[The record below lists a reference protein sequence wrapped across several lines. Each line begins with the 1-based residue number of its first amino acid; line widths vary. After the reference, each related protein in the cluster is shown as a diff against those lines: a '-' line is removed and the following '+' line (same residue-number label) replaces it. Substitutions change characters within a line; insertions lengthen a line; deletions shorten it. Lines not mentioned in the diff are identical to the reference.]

1 MFCGFYVIIIL
12 NRRRAKWL
20 FDCILVGRGIH
31 LAHVNGNPLRGLFER
46 SLLSTQ
52 RLMAVVAGSGQVV
65 RCACEAGADFL
76 LVLNAGTYR
85 NQGVGSL
92 ASFLAFG
99 NANDQTMSLLRQH
112 VLPSNRG
119 LPIVAGVMAGDPTQ
133 PLEKCF
139 GQLEQLGVAGVTN
152 WPAVGFVD
160 GSMRCALEAA
170 GVGVAGEVQM
180 IAAAAR
186 RGFATLGFA
195 LDPTAAREFAAAG
208 AHCLILNLG
217 LTREVE
223 DIHERRDQLQR
234 TLVRLREMQAAARS
248 TGRHPFMVAYGG
260 PATTAGDLDQI
271 LRHTDIHG
279 YAGGSVFD
287 RLPVRESVMATI
299 SQFKSAAMRP
309 VAPDGGLG
317 LGEMIGSSPSM
328 QRTFELIKRVAP
340 HDVNIVI
347 EGESGTGK
355 ELVASLL
362 HRLSPRGPQAFVT
375 LNCGAIAE
383 SLLESELFGHEK
395 GSFTGAH
402 RRRMGKFELAHRG
415 TLFLDEVADLS
426 AHAQVSLLRAL
437 QQREIT
443 RVGGEESISV
453 DVRILSA
460 SHQNLAERVR
470 AGRFRADLFYRLS
483 GMTIAVPPLRERPE
497 DIPLLAEATLQR
509 LCVQWN
515 LAPRRMSANF
525 LHRLSRYAWPGNVRE
540 LQHVV
545 GQALLL
551 EDARRIEG
559 KHFQFGARTAKG
571 AQAPVEAKPGT
582 SKSEAAHQALAQAQ
596 GNKSRAAAAL
606 GVTRRTLYAWLR
618 ASRT

>member
-1 MFCGFYVIIIL
+1 
-12 NRRRAKWL
+12 
-20 FDCILVGRGIH
+20 
-31 LAHVNGNPLRGLFER
+31 
-46 SLLSTQ
+46 
-52 RLMAVVAGSGQVV
+52 MAVVAGSGQIV
-65 RCACEAGADFL
+65 RCACDAGADFL

-85 NQGVGSL
+85 NQGIGSL

-99 NANDQTMSLLRQH
+99 NANDQTLNLLEKNI
-112 VLPSNRG
+112 LPANRG
-119 LPIVAGVMAGDPTQ
+119 LPVVAGLMAGDPTQ
-133 PLEKCF
+133 PLEKRLD
-139 GQLEQLGVAGVTN
+139 QLAELGVAGITN

-160 GSMRCALEAA
+160 GSMRRAMEAD
-170 GVGVAGEVQM
+170 GVGVACEVEM
-180 IAAAAR
+180 IGTAAR

-195 LDPTAAREFAAAG
+195 LDASAVKEFAAAG
-208 AHCLILNLG
+208 ADCLVLNLG

-223 DIHERRDQLQR
+223 DIHERRDQLQT
-234 TLVRLREMQAAARS
+234 TLVRLRKMQAAARS
-248 TGRHPFMVAYGG
+248 TGRDPFMLAYGG
-260 PATTAGDLDQI
+260 PATTPGDLEQI
-271 LRHTDIHG
+271 LRHSGIHG

-287 RLPVRESVMATI
+287 RLPVRESVVATI

-309 VAPDGGLG
+309 VASDKGSG
-317 LGEMIGSSPSM
+317 LGELIGRSPSM
-328 QRTFELIKRVAP
+328 QSVFELIKRVAP
-340 HDVNIVI
+340 RDVNIVI

-362 HRLSPRGPQAFVT
+362 HHLSPRGPHAFVT

-395 GSFTGAH
+395 GAFTGAH
-402 RRRMGKFELAHRG
+402 RRRLGKFELAHRG

-426 AHAQVSLLRAL
+426 PHAQVSLLRAL

-453 DVRILSA
+453 DVRIVSA

-497 DIPLLAEATLQR
+497 DIQLLAETTLQR

-515 LAPRRMSANF
+515 LPPRWMSAGF
-525 LHRLSRYAWPGNVRE
+525 LNRLTRYSWPGNVRE

-551 EDARRIEG
+551 EDSHQVQG
-559 KHFQFGARTAKG
+559 KHFQIGERTSPIM
-571 AQAPVEAKPGT
+571 QAAVEAQPSAT
-582 SKSEAAHQALAQAQ
+582 RRERADQALAQAQ

-606 GVTRRTLYAWLR
+606 GVTRKTLYAWLKADR
-618 ASRT
+618 N